1 MKGEKANEIKE
12 KLLNFDRKLSG
23 EVKVYSESPKVANI
37 LESTDRNLHSRSR
50 NCSVNN
56 EMTRTNGQSYSIN
69 TNDANYNESP
79 EFYEI
84 NSKLESY
91 SQNVTRKLKENKE
104 NVAYGILILEET
116 VNDLKKE
123 KYELNRENEE
133 LKEKNKNLF
142 QSLSE
147 VRAKVIELQ
156 DEKSS
161 LITALKLIQRESV
174 LSPER
179 KKIED
184 LESENKNLRVATRT
198 LQEDLD
204 KSNREKQEFAK
215 VKKRS
220 GSISITPD
228 ATISYESKN
237 QFEVLSVSDQE
248 FEEDVNKSASEH
260 KEKVTHEIGS
270 DIVII
275 GDSIIKNIQPRKL
288 TRNKKVHKYTFPGKT
303 ADEIEKEINFDN
315 LKTIPSHIIIHV
327 GTNNLPLETA
337 TECVQKI
344 EKLATKVKAQFPYS
358 KIGLSGITVRHDIV
372 MSEKITKVNEEIGQI
387 CTKLNA
393 SFIDNSTIDHSCLNG
408 SKLHLN
414 AKGSAILAVHLIKFL
429 KGGKASTSTLP
440 KKQRYEDFQRSA
452 IQKLGEL
459 LKMIIPPDESTR
471 HRKKH

>member
-1 MKGEKANEIKE
+1 M
-12 KLLNFDRKLSG
+12 
-23 EVKVYSESPKVANI
+23 
-37 LESTDRNLHSRSR
+37 
-50 NCSVNN
+50 
-56 EMTRTNGQSYSIN
+56 
-69 TNDANYNESP
+69 
-79 EFYEI
+79 
-84 NSKLESY
+84 
-91 SQNVTRKLKENKE
+91 
-104 NVAYGILILEET
+104 AYGILILEET

-184 LESENKNLRVATRT
+184 LESENKNLRVAART
-198 LQEDLD
+198 LEEDLD

-220 GSISITPD
+220 GSVSITPD

-288 TRNKKVHKYTFPGKT
+288 TRKKRCTNIRSQGKPQMR
-303 ADEIEKEINFDN
+303 
-315 LKTIPSHIIIHV
+315 LK
-327 GTNNLPLETA
+327 
-337 TECVQKI
+337 
-344 EKLATKVKAQFPYS
+344 
-358 KIGLSGITVRHDIV
+358 RR
-372 MSEKITKVNEEIGQI
+372 
-387 CTKLNA
+387 
-393 SFIDNSTIDHSCLNG
+393 
-408 SKLHLN
+408 
-414 AKGSAILAVHLIKFL
+414 
-429 KGGKASTSTLP
+429 STLIIS
-440 KKQRYEDFQRSA
+440 KQSRP
-452 IQKLGEL
+452 I
-459 LKMIIPPDESTR
+459 
-471 HRKKH
+471 